1 MGMLARL
8 AAVFA
13 VVGLGAVDAGCGR
26 AASGGPPSR
35 WLSADMRTRTA
46 TLTLIAGFT
55 AALEG
60 FNFDGYGRGALV
72 VSIPLGYRV
81 RVVYRNNG
89 VFPHSI
95 LVTPYTKK
103 DLSSGWPL
111 AFPGAASPDMTT
123 GAARGAVQRFS
134 FRVTKVGQFAIM
146 CAVSGHE
153 ALGMWDVLRVTRGGR
168 PTVTIHR

>member
-1 MGMLARL
+1 MRMLARL

-13 VVGLGAVDAGCGR
+13 LVGLGAVDAGRGQ
-26 AASGGPPSR
+26 AASGVPPSR
-35 WLSADMRTRTA
+35 WLSVDARARTA
-46 TLTLIAGFT
+46 TLTLIASYT

-60 FNFDGYGRGALV
+60 FNFDGYGRGVLV

-89 VFPHSI
+89 VFPHSV
-95 LVTPYTKK
+95 LVTPYAKK

-111 AFPGAASPDMTT
+111 AFPGAASPDATT
-123 GAARGAVQRFS
+123 GAPRGVVQRFS
-134 FRVTKVGQFAIM
+134 FRVTKVGLYAIV

-168 PTVTIHR
+168 PTVTIQS